1 MGELDVAENAA
12 RWAVFLDPTDKA
24 SRARLRDIGVHA
36 GGSPQPSEEV
46 PPLGTIW
53 IEPASHRSLPLQ
65 QVGVHVA
72 RIVTSH
78 VGSAADLNIIKRSR
92 AVGLGHGLTVR
103 IREIEDDGRIKGE
116 IILVDEDMDKVDDEK
131 FELTSSEA
139 RLSARDV
146 PPIVTQRLS
155 KTIDGL
161 LERLR
166 LELRKDRSR

>member
-1 MGELDVAENAA
+1 M
-12 RWAVFLDPTDKA
+12 
-24 SRARLRDIGVHA
+24 
-36 GGSPQPSEEV
+36 
-46 PPLGTIW
+46 
-53 IEPASHRSLPLQ
+53 
-65 QVGVHVA
+65 
-72 RIVTSH
+72 
-78 VGSAADLNIIKRSR
+78 
-92 AVGLGHGLTVR
+92 R

-116 IILVDEDMDKVDDEK
+116 IILVDEDMDKVDDEE

-146 PPIVTQRLS
+146 PPIATQRLS